1 MENDIKKILDDYD
14 RKNYATNVGNN
25 MHIRL
30 GQIEIDGDYTRG
42 DDDLI
47 QKIMSTPEL
56 PPLFSRAAQ
65 REIPIAGII
74 NNRFIS
80 RRIDRMLINHTTQ
93 VIWILDYK
101 TDTDKNTNRTKY
113 IAQLHEYTS
122 LIRQIYPKYRIYRL
136 ILWTHD
142 WTLEHI

>member
-1 MENDIKKILDDYD
+1 MEIDIKKILDDYD
-14 RKNYATNVGNN
+14 RKNYATNVGTD

-47 QKIMSTPEL
+47 QKIMSVPEL

-113 IAQLHEYTS
+113 IAQLYEYTS
-122 LIRQIYPKYRIYRL
+122 LIRQIYPKYRIYCF